1 MRSVFFRG
9 VCAQSPSV
17 SSALGAGVSQQNP
30 TFISLKVLKERLV
43 SPLRGRELASV
54 GIYRD
59 LYWLVQMKHSVVD
72 SSVFGGGGEG
82 QGGC

>member
-1 MRSVFFRG
+1 M
-9 VCAQSPSV
+9 
-17 SSALGAGVSQQNP
+17 
-30 TFISLKVLKERLV
+30 